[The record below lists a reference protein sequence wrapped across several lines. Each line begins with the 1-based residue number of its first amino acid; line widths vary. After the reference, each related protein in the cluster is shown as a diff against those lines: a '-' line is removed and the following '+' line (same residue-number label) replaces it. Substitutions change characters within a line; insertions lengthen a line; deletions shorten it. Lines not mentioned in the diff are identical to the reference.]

1 MTAGNIFFQQKIVPM
16 EPKTSKVLREDPGF
30 FYQVK
35 WDGVRILAFGENG
48 NVHLQGRSLK
58 NKTTLYPELA
68 VLPELVRGKSFI
80 LDGEM
85 IALNN
90 GRPSFFAVMQRERAA
105 PGSVVLM
112 EKNVPVFYMLFD
124 LLYLNGKWL
133 LKCPWEKRQEMLMD
147 VLEKNE
153 RIHVTPSY
161 ENGDLLLQT
170 VRAYKME
177 GIVAK
182 KGDSPYIP
190 GPRKST
196 YWLKTK
202 IEQVIEAYVGG
213 ISFKGNKPASLLLGL
228 KIDGPDGQ
236 TSGKLRY
243 IGSVSSGLREKDLED
258 WFSWALDNNSTISPF
273 TSFTAPSGR
282 SYLWANPVKKI
293 TVTFSEWTPD
303 LKLRAP
309 RISNVDFAVLSN

>member
-1 MTAGNIFFQQKIVPM
+1 MTAGNNLFQQKIVPM

-147 VLEKNE
+147 VLDKNE

-177 GIVAK
+177 VLWPKRRQPLYPRTAK
-182 KGDSPYIP
+182 IHLLVENEN
-190 GPRKST
+190 R
-196 YWLKTK
+196 
-202 IEQVIEAYVGG
+202 A
-213 ISFKGNKPASLLLGL
+213 GN
-228 KIDGPDGQ
+228 
-236 TSGKLRY
+236 
-243 IGSVSSGLREKDLED
+243 
-258 WFSWALDNNSTISPF
+258 
-273 TSFTAPSGR
+273 
-282 SYLWANPVKKI
+282 
-293 TVTFSEWTPD
+293 
-303 LKLRAP
+303 
-309 RISNVDFAVLSN
+309 